1 MTAHQLE
8 QALIAADSQLPGLAL
23 LLDETQ
29 LLATLRQLTPFT
41 HARTLRTRY
50 LRYKPGTSCVLALEI
65 DVEDGEPQRWFAKAM
80 SQARFTQSW
89 SHPKRQ
95 AMVSTGHP
103 HAPLAIADKA
113 IMLQHPSQDR
123 DIRYLS
129 LFWDEQQRAALL
141 QRWLPGEADSGDIN
155 WRFLRYKPGRRCV
168 VGIYRDATPLAV
180 VRCAS
185 AKEYGT
191 VLQGCATGAALG
203 QLELLGLDGHLRMTA
218 TRWTPG
224 QSLDRLLNTTDM
236 PELTRKAGKALA
248 AVHGAAFTP
257 ALQRDRE
264 AILRPVW
271 REQQSLAVIYPQMQM
286 RFERCAALLEQH
298 IGRFSAPS
306 TVLHGDFSADQVVV
320 APDASLR
327 IIDWDRSAS
336 GHPFNDPG
344 TFIARLEM
352 DVIEGLLSREQADC
366 AREALLAGYC
376 DVRTISLDGLEWYI
390 VQALLCLATE
400 PFRQRATDW
409 PQRTERLLTRV
420 EQLCEAA
427 SQNAAGWQ
435 NRLAQLTA
443 ASSLEA
449 PLKLALGLAP
459 DATLLEASLLR
470 HKPGRRALIA
480 CRLDNGAGVLWTVLG
495 KYREKGLDRH
505 AFACQQ
511 ALWQDG
517 FGTGQPVSVP
527 EPLAMLAP
535 QKLWLQR
542 QVAGVTMTACLQA
555 NITSDALMTSGTDAG
570 LALAT
575 LQHSAGLRHAVGARR
590 WTLNDELRVLEQGF
604 HQVAVRYPA
613 WQGRLTA
620 LLNACNALAARLSG
634 TPQRVLH
641 RDFYPDQVLVNTDN
655 PRHLTLLDFDLCC
668 IGPAALDAGNYL
680 AHVSELALRQH
691 GELRAFALHESAFC
705 EAWLS
710 VCEDVNAAD
719 VQMFRALSLARH
731 IFLSTRFSARTHT
744 TAPLLDSCE
753 KLMESFS

>member
-1 MTAHQLE
+1 MTAHALE
-8 QALIAADSQLPGLAL
+8 QALIAADSPLPGLAL
-23 LLDETQ
+23 LLDPTQ
-29 LLATLRQLTPFT
+29 LLAALRQLAPFT

-65 DVEDGEPQRWFAKAM
+65 EAGDGEAQHWFAKAM
-80 SQARFTQSW
+80 SPARFAESW
-89 SHPKRQ
+89 AHPKRQ
-95 AMVSTGHP
+95 AMVSAGHP
-103 HAPLAIADKA
+103 YAPLALADQA

-141 QRWLPGEADSGDIN
+141 QRWLPGETPGSDIH
-155 WRFLRYKPGRRCV
+155 WHFLRYKPGRRCV
-168 VGIYRDATPLAV
+168 VGIYRDTVPLAV
-180 VRCAS
+180 VRCTS

-191 VLQGCATGAALG
+191 MLQGCATGSALG
-203 QLELLGLDGHLRMTA
+203 QLELLGLDGHQRMAA

-224 QSLDRLLNTTDM
+224 QSLDRLLNTADM
-236 PELTRKAGKALA
+236 PELIRKAGKALA
-248 AVHGAAFTP
+248 AVHTAAFTP
-257 ALQRDRE
+257 ALQRKLDD
-264 AILRPVW
+264 ILRPVR

-286 RFERCAALLEQH
+286 RFERSAALLEQH
-298 IGRFSAPS
+298 IERFSAPP

-320 APDASLR
+320 TPDASLR

-336 GHPFNDPG
+336 GHPFNDLG

-352 DVIEGLLSREQADC
+352 DVIEGLLSRDQADC

-376 DVRTISLDGLEWYI
+376 DARTISLDGLEWYI

-409 PQRTERLLTRV
+409 PLRIERLLTRV
-420 EQLCEAA
+420 EQLCEVA
-427 SQNAAGWQ
+427 SPNSADWQ
-435 NRLAQLTA
+435 QQLTQLTA
-443 ASSLEA
+443 TSSVES
-449 PLKLALGLAP
+449 PLKHALGLAAG
-459 DATLLEASLLR
+459 ATLVDASVLR

-480 CRLDNGAGVLWTVLG
+480 YRLDTGTGALWTVLG
-495 KYREKGLDRH
+495 KYRAKGLDRH

-517 FGTGQPVSVP
+517 FGAGQPVNVP

-535 QKLWLQR
+535 QKLWLQQ
-542 QVAGVTMTACLQA
+542 QVAGVTMTAHLQA
-555 NITSDALMTSGTDAG
+555 NTTGDALMASGTDAG
-570 LALAT
+570 LALAA
-575 LQHSAGLRHAVGARR
+575 LQHSGGLRRAVGARR

-604 HQVAVRYPA
+604 DQVVVRYPD
-613 WQGRLTA
+613 WQCRLTA
-620 LLNACNALAARLSG
+620 LLNACNKLAARLG
-634 TPQRVLH
+634 GMPQRVLH
-641 RDFYPDQVLVNTDN
+641 RDFYPDQLLVNTDN
-655 PRHLTLLDFDLCC
+655 PHQLTLLDFDLCC

-710 VCEDVNAAD
+710 ASEGVNEAD

-731 IFLSTRFSARTHT
+731 IFLGTRFTARTHT